1 MSFAALRASARRAGA
16 AAPAA
21 RASRTALRNPAF
33 RKFSTEVPPTP
44 TPKKSS
50 NAALLGALGAAAV
63 GGVGFW
69 IYTSS
74 SDSAREAGT
83 AVKSGV
89 QAAKVAANYVP
100 TQEDYQKVGRRS
112 VRPRHLEGF
121 GVDIGLPAGVQ
132 PRC

>member
-21 RASRTALRNPAF
+21 RASRTVLRNPAF
-33 RKFSTEVPPTP
+33 RKFSTEVPP

-100 TQEDYQKVGRRS
+100 TQEDYQKVGRGS
-112 VRPRHLEGF
+112 VRPRHVEGV
-121 GVDIGLPAGVQ
+121 GVDSGVPAGVQ